1 MAKSKP
7 KIQKRLAKLVLAA
20 LLCTGGVQTFFS
32 PSVAEAGYDGP
43 IYGTVTK
50 DGATYNITKIN
61 GTSSYHYED
70 YMSGDSVVANKKEL
84 SWDTYSKENPVKG
97 YVATLTTS
105 GDPEDAPSFI
115 SGYGE
120 FAAT

>member
-61 GTSSYHYED
+61 GTSYYHYED
-70 YMSGDSVVANKKEL
+70 YMSGDSVVANEKEL
-84 SWDTYSKENPVKG
+84 SWDTYSKENDGRRRRLSDRRVLLCG
-97 YVATLTTS
+97 GCA
-105 GDPEDAPSFI
+105 
-115 SGYGE
+115 GYGYRKR
-120 FAAT
+120 